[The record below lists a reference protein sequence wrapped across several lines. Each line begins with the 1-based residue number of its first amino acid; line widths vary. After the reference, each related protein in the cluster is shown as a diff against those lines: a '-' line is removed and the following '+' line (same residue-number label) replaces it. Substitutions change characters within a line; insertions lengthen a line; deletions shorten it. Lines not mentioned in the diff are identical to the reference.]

1 MSALTEPQ
9 QNASYSGSGKVSRRS
24 VRSRLFRF
32 GYRLFDVSVI
42 STVLVIIGL
51 LYVHEY
57 GGLAM
62 NRYSDKLNLPE
73 SSVITASDGTVIR
86 KISLPD
92 SGYRRLAKLEEM
104 PKLLIDTFLA
114 VEDRR
119 FYNHQG
125 LDYKGIA
132 RAFANNI
139 AGLSL
144 SEGGSTITQQL
155 ARNLYLNRDK
165 NVLRKLN
172 EASIALTLEK
182 SLSKHEILTLYL
194 NQIYMGRGQYG
205 IKAAAERYFDQSDL
219 KKLEIWQIATLAGI
233 PKGPS
238 IYNPIDNS
246 ALSKS
251 RRNLVLQVM
260 KDQGL
265 ITSEQM
271 IEAVQKEYQLPSPV
285 KSLIRGAYY
294 VDASLKEAAQVTGKS
309 VEELKTG
316 GYTIVT
322 GMNMKAQAALE
333 EAFLKDTYFPPDGK
347 DQRVEAAMTIM
358 DHRSGEVVA
367 LIGGR
372 GQNEGGVNRAIIDA
386 RQPGS
391 TFKPIID
398 YGPALESGRF
408 TPDSILSDRK
418 YAYGN
423 YKPQNLSGIYQG
435 PITMSKALQ
444 QSINAPAVWLLKQI
458 GISYAR
464 QFAAKLGIE
473 LTDEDNHLSIALG
486 GLHSGVSPL
495 KMTQAYSVF
504 ANAGK
509 FNEAH
514 MVRIVKDSQ
523 GRIVYTHSA
532 EQLQVISER
541 TSEAMTTM
549 LRRVVND
556 GTGKKA
562 QMNRPVAGKT
572 GTTQLD
578 LPGVS
583 SKANRDIWFVGYTPE
598 WTAAVWMGFDR
609 TNKDNYMTASSG
621 IAAALFSNVM
631 SKALGGY

>member
-1 MSALTEPQ
+1 
-9 QNASYSGSGKVSRRS
+9 
-24 VRSRLFRF
+24 
-32 GYRLFDVSVI
+32 
-42 STVLVIIGL
+42 VLIGL

-62 NRYSDKLNLPE
+62 NRYSEKLNLPE

-92 SGYRRLAKLEEM
+92 SGYRRIAKLEEM

-132 RAFANNI
+132 RAFVNNI

-172 EASIALTLEK
+172 EASSK
-182 SLSKHEILTLYL
+182 SAHDSIIRFSKNRSIL
-194 NQIYMGRGQYG
+194 RASSC
-205 IKAAAERYFDQSDL
+205 AAARCSRTSDPFDQSDL

-265 ITSEQM
+265 ITYEQM

-285 KSLIRGAYY
+285 KSLITGTYY

-333 EAFLKDTYFPPDGK
+333 EAFLKDTYFPPDGE

-372 GQNEGGVNRAIIDA
+372 GQNEGGVNREIIDA

-444 QSINAPAVWLLKQI
+444 QSINAPAVWLLKQV

-473 LTDEDNHLSIALG
+473 LTDEDSNLSIALG

-495 KMTQAYSVF
+495 KMAQAYSVF

-523 GRIVYTHSA
+523 GRVVYTHSS
-532 EQLQVISER
+532 EQIQVISER